1 MDQKSTWLIKICCVI
16 AAFSLW
22 LYVTNVD
29 NNQVSQR
36 ITVPVT
42 LTGIES
48 VTSQK
53 LKVLPGQQFN
63 VTLSV
68 KGTPADVALG
78 KDQFKVVAD
87 LSQYAVSK
95 GERQIPVIV
104 ERQPANVSVLN
115 SQAYYVK
122 VIFDDLVEKSLPVKV
137 AIDGKV
143 REGFHALQQT
153 IRPADVTV
161 SGAAKFV
168 NQVVTVEATVDLKN
182 SDKDINSSL
191 VLKAYDAAGRE
202 IKDVDIEPSTVD
214 VVIPIKRTKTVGINA
229 KTVGNPINGYQ
240 LKQLIITPDKVD
252 IAGGDVVNSIISL
265 NTVPIDLS
273 TLSPNK
279 EIVVKIDVPS
289 GISLI
294 NSDGTVKVTA
304 ILDKIDTV
312 NKTLDIQVRNL
323 SSDFDATL
331 DIKALSLVISG
342 PKSQLDTLKDGEIAC
357 FVDLSSITNEGD
369 HTVPVKVSVPN
380 GINIVSSNPQNVKV
394 TMKKK
399 AATTNAG
406 GGQ

>member
-1 MDQKSTWLIKICCVI
+1 VDQKSTWLIKICCVI

-29 NNQVSQR
+29 NNQVSHR
-36 ITVPVT
+36 ITVSVT
-42 LTGIES
+42 LTGIDS

-63 VTLSV
+63 VTLNV

-95 GERQIPVIV
+95 GERQIPVLV

-143 REGFHALQQT
+143 KEGFHALKQT
-153 IRPADVTV
+153 IRPTDVTV

-168 NQVVTVEATVDLKN
+168 NQVVTVEARVDLKN

-229 KTVGNPINGYQ
+229 KTVGNPINGYA
-240 LKQLIITPDKVD
+240 LKQLIITPDRVD
-252 IAGGDVVNSIISL
+252 IAGGDAVNSITSL
-265 NTVPIDLS
+265 NTVPIDLG

-294 NSDGTVKVTA
+294 NSDGTIKVTA

-312 NKTLDIQVRNL
+312 NKTLAIQIRNL
-323 SSDFDATL
+323 NSDFDASL
-331 DIKALSLVISG
+331 DTKSLTLVISG
-342 PKSQLDTLKDGEIAC
+342 PKSQLDALKDGDIAC
-357 FVDLSSITNEGD
+357 FVDLSSIANEGD

-399 AATTNAG
+399 AATNAG